1 MRSSDSRFAACFLA
15 LATCLTA
22 PTAARAKPVT
32 VVVSAETGGD
42 LAVFDPAKPQAVE
55 RIKVG
60 PRPRG
65 LKLSPDRK
73 RLLVAVAGPPK
84 TAPRPGAAAPAG
96 AGAGLAIVDVASR
109 KVTKQ
114 IATPPAPYGVEL
126 SSDGKT
132 AFVSNSETN
141 EILLI
146 DVTAGTITKKTAVG
160 REPQGLA
167 LRRDGKALYVATH
180 ASDEVSALD
189 PKTGNLLM
197 RIDAGS
203 RPQTVLLA
211 PRGDA
216 GFAIDE
222 GLPLVTMFDAKGNA
236 FKHEIP
242 VAGLPRTTPAPS
254 LQAGVLSPD
263 GKHLYLTTGAGRSV
277 VFVDP
282 AKKTVV
288 GTVEGVGAF
297 PRGIAISPDGKK
309 LYTAN
314 GASNDV
320 AIIDVAAKKVEARVT
335 VPGAPWGIV
344 VVP

>member
-1 MRSSDSRFAACFLA
+1 MRSRDSLFAACFVA
-15 LATCLTA
+15 LATVLTA
-22 PTAARAKPVT
+22 PAAARAKPLLI
-32 VVVSAETGGD
+32 VVSAEAGGD
-42 LAVFDPAKPQAVE
+42 LALFDPAKPEAVE

-65 LKLSPDRK
+65 LKLSRDGK

-84 TAPRPGAAAPAG
+84 AAPRPGVAAP
-96 AGAGLAIVDVASR
+96 AGAGLAIVDVAAR

-114 IATPPAPYGVEL
+114 IATPPAPYGVDL
-126 SSDGKT
+126 SPDGRT
-132 AFVSNSETN
+132 AFLSNSETN
-141 EILLI
+141 EIVLI
-146 DVTAGTITKKTAVG
+146 DVAAGTITKKAPVG
-160 REPQGLA
+160 REPQGIA
-167 LRRDGKALYVATH
+167 VRRDGKALYVATH
-180 ASDEVSALD
+180 ASDEISTLD

-236 FKHEIP
+236 FKQEIP
-242 VAGLPRTTPAPS
+242 VPGLPRTTPAPA
-254 LQAGVLSPD
+254 LQAGVVSPD
-263 GKHLYLTTGAGRSV
+263 GKRLYLTTGAGRSV

-282 AKKTVV
+282 AKKAVV

-297 PRGIAISPDGKK
+297 PRGIAVSPDGKK

-320 AIIDVAAKKVEARVT
+320 AIIDVASKKVEARVS
-335 VPGAPWGIV
+335 VPGAPWGIA